1 MRQTPTDC
9 MKRYETAGHDLPWV
23 LSLIC
28 IRIRLRVDRDHRREA
43 RLGLGS
49 RNVGDRAEGDSW
61 RVVHE
66 HLSKGKF
73 SA

>member
-1 MRQTPTDC
+1 MRQTPADF

-28 IRIRLRVDRDHRREA
+28 MRIRLRVDRDHRREA

-49 RNVGDRAEGDSW
+49 RNVGDRRD
-61 RVVHE
+61 R
-66 HLSKGKF
+66 
-73 SA
+73 